1 VTKGI
6 IFNADDFGR
15 SGDENLAIVK
25 TLSQGVVR
33 SATVMANMPAAG
45 AIHKVHGDLP
55 DVGVGVH
62 LNLTEGRPVLSP
74 NLAPS
79 LVNASGTFWSKKQL
93 FWRSCLGLIRQA
105 EIVAELR
112 AQILRVME
120 WVVEVTHV
128 DSHQNIII
136 FPFILP
142 AALEVLDS
150 LGIIRIRT
158 QNSYLIAR
166 SLRKG
171 ISRNL
176 RPTIGL
182 DGLLR
187 PAWCVIKE
195 YRGKEV
201 ERRWFRSTDS
211 LLLGAPGYKDKYL
224 SAEQILPWWE
234 QVLPCLP
241 DAILE
246 VPTHPG
252 FSPAEVAVLT
262 DPRMTRL
269 LEAFNVQVFSFAKI

>member
-1 VTKGI
+1 MRRL

-15 SGDENLAIVK
+15 SDDENLAIIK

-33 SATVMANMPAAG
+33 STTVTANMPAVG
-45 AIHKVHGDLP
+45 AIHKVHSDLP

-74 NLAPS
+74 NLVPS
-79 LVNASGTFWSKKQL
+79 LVNPSGTFWSKRQL
-93 FWRSCLGLIRQA
+93 LWRSCLGLIRQA
-105 EIVAELR
+105 EVVAELS

-120 WVVEVTHV
+120 WVGEVTHV

-136 FPFILP
+136 FPCILP
-142 AALEVLDS
+142 AALEALDS
-150 LGIIRIRT
+150 LGIQRIRT
-158 QNSYLIAR
+158 QNSYSIPR
-166 SLRKG
+166 TLRKE
-171 ISRNL
+171 ISRNT

-201 ERRWFRSTDS
+201 ERRSFRSTDS
-211 LLLGAPGYKDKYL
+211 LLLGAPGYKDDSL
-224 SAEQILPWWE
+224 SVEHILLWWE

-241 DAILE
+241 YAILE

-269 LEAFNVQVFSFAKI
+269 LEAFNVQVFSFVNI

>member
-1 VTKGI
+1 
-6 IFNADDFGR
+6 
-15 SGDENLAIVK
+15 
-25 TLSQGVVR
+25 
-33 SATVMANMPAAG
+33 
-45 AIHKVHGDLP
+45 
-55 DVGVGVH
+55 
-62 LNLTEGRPVLSP
+62 
-74 NLAPS
+74 
-79 LVNASGTFWSKKQL
+79 
-93 FWRSCLGLIRQA
+93 
-105 EIVAELR
+105 
-112 AQILRVME
+112 ME
-120 WVVEVTHV
+120 WVAEVTHV

-150 LGIIRIRT
+150 LGIKRIRT

-166 SLRKG
+166 SFRKG

-182 DGLLR
+182 GGLLR

-211 LLLGAPGYKDKYL
+211 LLLGAPGYKDNYL

-252 FSPAEVAVLT
+252 FSPAEMAVLT
-262 DPRMTRL
+262 DPRMSRL
-269 LEAFNVQVFSFAKI
+269 LEAFNVQVFSFANI